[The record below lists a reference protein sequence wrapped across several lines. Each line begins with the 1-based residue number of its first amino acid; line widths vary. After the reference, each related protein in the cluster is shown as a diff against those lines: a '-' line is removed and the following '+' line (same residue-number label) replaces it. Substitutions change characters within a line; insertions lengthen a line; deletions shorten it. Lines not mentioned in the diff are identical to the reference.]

1 MPKYQFCSCF
11 SGGWMCLKAPP
22 SVASVHFTIRPLST
36 TCSNLTLSLSLGCVT
51 VTDILLFVL
60 LCLHTS
66 AWWIGVLHGRQ
77 HAGLA
82 PRVGSYAV
90 LQRIRVI
97 AWYLGL
103 LVIACTSLSCDTD
116 VLLSLCTPFPLPWHA
131 TWTLSDAAW
140 RHFLCATLQHF

>member
-1 MPKYQFCSCF
+1 VWHLFISLSDLFLQHAQT
-11 SGGWMCLKAPP
+11 CL
-22 SVASVHFTIRPLST
+22 S
-36 TCSNLTLSLSLGCVT
+36 LSLSLGCVT

-103 LVIACTSLSCDTD
+103 LVIACTSFLVTPMSYCPFALPFHFRDMLLEHYQMLLEGTSC
-116 VLLSLCTPFPLPWHA
+116 VPHCNIFRSA
-131 TWTLSDAAW
+131 
-140 RHFLCATLQHF
+140 CAYFFRALVCV